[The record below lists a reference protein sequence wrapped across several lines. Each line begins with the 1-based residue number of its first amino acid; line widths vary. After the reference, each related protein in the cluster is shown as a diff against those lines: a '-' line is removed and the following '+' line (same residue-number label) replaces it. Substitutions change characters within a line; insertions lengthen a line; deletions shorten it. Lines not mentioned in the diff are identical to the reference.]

1 MNLWVLFPES
11 ILRVSGILKLPYIA
25 LLLLLLLLLVAWK
38 KKQIKPFLMFIS
50 AVFLLDLYVLFTIG
64 PGMGRIA
71 IPLILISIV
80 VTPVMLGLVAWLKKD
95 KNSTL
100 FWGAGSC
107 FALVHSMS
115 WAVWIMALAGS

>member
-11 ILRVSGILKLPYIA
+11 MLSVPGILKLPYIA
-25 LLLLLLLLLVAWK
+25 LLMLLLLLLTAWK
-38 KKQIKPFLMFIS
+38 MKHFKLFLLYVL

-80 VTPVMLGLVAWLKKD
+80 VAPVLLWLTAWLKKN
-95 KNSTL
+95 KHSTL

-107 FALVHSMS
+107 FAVAHSMS

>member
-11 ILRVSGILKLPYIA
+11 ILSVPGILKLPYLA
-25 LLLLLLLLLVAWK
+25 VLMFLLLLLIAWK
-38 KKQIKPFLMFIS
+38 TRHFKPFLLFVS

-80 VTPVMLGLVAWLKKD
+80 VAPLTQWLVAWLKKD

-100 FWGAGSC
+100 FWGASSC

>member
-11 ILRVSGILKLPYIA
+11 ILSVPGILKLPYVA
-25 LLLLLLLLLVAWK
+25 LLMLLLLLLIAWK
-38 KKQIKPFLMFIS
+38 RKQIKPFLLFFS

-71 IPLILISIV
+71 IPLILMSIV
-80 VTPVMLGLVAWLKKD
+80 AAPVTLWLFAWLKKD
-95 KNSTL
+95 KHSAL
-100 FWGAGSC
+100 FWGAGSS
-107 FALVHSMS
+107 FAVVHSMS